1 MTNALII
8 GATNVP
14 DILDITQL
22 QPGTMIVDDSA
33 PHCFRLED
41 AIERFE
47 EHTDILFMIK
57 GGVRSPHPIK
67 DLIYLPPHIEEI
79 MKGPQVEFF
88 LNRPPF
94 DIMGCIFS
102 SLLTSCFEHVPPTIG
117 IADTESCLQHI
128 NVLDQ
133 LGFQA
138 ADLHGEG
145 YVLPEELI
153 RKWRERFGK
162 ERELNKVPI

>member
-1 MTNALII
+1 
-8 GATNVP
+8 
-14 DILDITQL
+14 
-22 QPGTMIVDDSA
+22 
-33 PHCFRLED
+33 
-41 AIERFE
+41 
-47 EHTDILFMIK
+47 MIK

-67 DLIYLPPHIEEI
+67 DLIYLPPHMKEI

-102 SLLTSCFEHVPPTIG
+102 SLLTSCFEHVPPWNQL
-117 IADTESCLQHI
+117 ADTDSCLQHI
-128 NVLDQ
+128 QVLDQ

-145 YVLPEELI
+145 YLLPEELI
-153 RKWRERFGK
+153 RRFRERFGK
-162 ERELNKVPI
+162 ERELNKACPLLNEGFPNAKARG